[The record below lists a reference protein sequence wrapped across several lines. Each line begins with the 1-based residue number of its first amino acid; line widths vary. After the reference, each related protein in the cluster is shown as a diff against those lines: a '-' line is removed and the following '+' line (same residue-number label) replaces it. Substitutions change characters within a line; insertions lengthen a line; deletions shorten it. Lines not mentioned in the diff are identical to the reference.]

1 MTIGGSGGMA
11 GRRGFN
17 KPGRGRARSGL
28 RPQVSVL
35 ASTEEA
41 EEVANPRAMAMELE
55 GEAAIV
61 EDREGFGSLW
71 NTEESE
77 EDVQGYENLGA
88 RPKRDKKGSREARW
102 SAEPPR
108 PTTMPGEPTLVD
120 MFKNFLIGQ
129 QSREGVL
136 VREIQ
141 QLKTAITVPNITT
154 SPVSQNANPPLNL
167 PSDGS
172 LRVQTTTATPR
183 SQASTPNPPPS
194 PARDSSNT
202 PLRPGPKMLPFQEG
216 EDIKHFLVHFE
227 RIARTWGWPPSE

>member
-28 RPQVSVL
+28 RSQVSVL

-88 RPKRDKKGSREARW
+88 RPRRDKKGTREDGW
-102 SAEPPR
+102 SDEPPR
-108 PTTMPGEPTLVD
+108 PTTMSGEPTLVD

-129 QSREGVL
+129 QRREDADRKSV
-136 VREIQ
+136 V
-141 QLKTAITVPNITT
+141 
-154 SPVSQNANPPLNL
+154 
-167 PSDGS
+167 
-172 LRVQTTTATPR
+172 
-183 SQASTPNPPPS
+183 
-194 PARDSSNT
+194 
-202 PLRPGPKMLPFQEG
+202 
-216 EDIKHFLVHFE
+216 
-227 RIARTWGWPPSE
+227 